1 MEPNVNMAGLRPE
14 FCSHAARVMS
24 FKSKKTLPKASRW
37 PHPQSFPLTAEALA
51 SAGYFHDPAENEPDR
66 TTCWMCGESMKG
78 WAEDDDPWDLHLTW
92 SSKCPFARIAL
103 LEHQRDTQA
112 PSWSDSP
119 THSWGTANE
128 WFPRGTNLIE
138 ARLATFC
145 GPDGPWKHEG
155 KNGIPTRLELARAGF
170 HFTPNLF
177 KKGRKFDV
185 DDTTSCCYCH
195 RSVTEWEVDD
205 DPVSV
210 HLKKGACIFFTAI
223 QPTENSKKATAKPS
237 KKPSKVLDSGSTSSI
252 KPPTDDLSIADMNGD
267 SVIMDKSSRSKM
279 KPSSTASSAPKT
291 GRRALASSTSATVT
305 ASNESLIGQ
314 SEDSIQPKPSRPSRK
329 TPQVSE
335 VIRSPEP
342 AVEHTTSKPPV
353 ALGKSTRLSRS
364 TSKGASAPT
373 STRSTASNTTH
384 RPRTRA
390 SSNASSTMDNL
401 TRQTNNRT
409 NDDQSQPPTE
419 DDEQVVKPKKSQR
432 QSSKKPQKAS
442 QPSSAVGS
450 DAEDYRPLR
459 QMNRSQNN
467 RTEKRELSALASG
480 DNSAVD
486 AEINNTKTRAPGK
499 KKTQPLSQ
507 SVRSQASIQG
517 TPKERVK
524 SPTIGS
530 PGVREFPTRPQ
541 GLLPSLLPGFN
552 PQAPQLYPSLLPIAA
567 KMASSSAG
575 PVNSKAQ
582 ESDERVDEQP
592 PPQKREDQAEPENLL
607 EEYLG
612 QEPGRL
618 PEGWL
623 PNPYNPSRPFPPLT
637 AEEARMPLIEYFSYR
652 ARQEEE
658 AFAAWVEERQMK
670 PWLEAVERGKATVHA
685 LIDLRKPQ
693 RRPNHLATPSSSS
706 LGKENLNSQQ
716 PPIR

>member
-1 MEPNVNMAGLRPE
+1 
-14 FCSHAARVMS
+14 
-24 FKSKKTLPKASRW
+24 
-37 PHPQSFPLTAEALA
+37 
-51 SAGYFHDPAENEPDR
+51 
-66 TTCWMCGESMKG
+66 
-78 WAEDDDPWDLHLTW
+78 
-92 SSKCPFARIAL
+92 
-103 LEHQRDTQA
+103 
-112 PSWSDSP
+112 
-119 THSWGTANE
+119 
-128 WFPRGTNLIE
+128 
-138 ARLATFC
+138 
-145 GPDGPWKHEG
+145 
-155 KNGIPTRLELARAGF
+155 
-170 HFTPNLF
+170 
-177 KKGRKFDV
+177 
-185 DDTTSCCYCH
+185 
-195 RSVTEWEVDD
+195 
-205 DPVSV
+205 
-210 HLKKGACIFFTAI
+210 
-223 QPTENSKKATAKPS
+223 
-237 KKPSKVLDSGSTSSI
+237 
-252 KPPTDDLSIADMNGD
+252 
-267 SVIMDKSSRSKM
+267 
-279 KPSSTASSAPKT
+279 
-291 GRRALASSTSATVT
+291 
-305 ASNESLIGQ
+305 
-314 SEDSIQPKPSRPSRK
+314 
-329 TPQVSE
+329 
-335 VIRSPEP
+335 
-342 AVEHTTSKPPV
+342 
-353 ALGKSTRLSRS
+353 
-364 TSKGASAPT
+364 
-373 STRSTASNTTH
+373 
-384 RPRTRA
+384 
-390 SSNASSTMDNL
+390 MDNL

-486 AEINNTKTRAPGK
+486 VEVNNTKTRAPGK

-530 PGVREFPTRPQ
+530 PGVREFSTRPQ

-575 PVNSKAQ
+575 AVNSKAQ
-582 ESDERVDEQP
+582 ESNEIVDEPP